1 MAKMVLWA
9 VKKPSLIASPHPV
22 KKRGRACNGRPLC
35 WITSPHPLK
44 KQEEGTAKDTYHS
57 FCNFK
62 FTEK

>member
-22 KKRGRACNGRPLC
+22 KKKGRACNGRPLC

-44 KQEEGTAKDTYHS
+44 KQEEGTAKDTYA
-57 FCNFK
+57 
-62 FTEK
+62 